1 MQTILLSYTQNRA
14 KNNQLFYM
22 EKGALQSNM
31 RDVGLI
37 LVLSPPF
44 PWNIHTPVLKYPKM
58 ISPFIEI
65 NLI

>member
-44 PWNIHTPVLKYPKM
+44 P
-58 ISPFIEI
+58 
-65 NLI
+65 